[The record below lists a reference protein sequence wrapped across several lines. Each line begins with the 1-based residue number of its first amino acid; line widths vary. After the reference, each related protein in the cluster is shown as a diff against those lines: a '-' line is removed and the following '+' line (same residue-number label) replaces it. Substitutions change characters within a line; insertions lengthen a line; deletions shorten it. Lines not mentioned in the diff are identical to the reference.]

1 MGKTREGMEMQGTWS
16 MVFRGQESSLAKV
29 LAGAESLREDPRQGR
44 FCKELRAEGKTLRAG
59 GTWKH
64 AILGLAETLEALH
77 RFAPEAEAACR
88 SMLEEYCYIDYLALE
103 AETPCFTEMKRA
115 GIEEYE
121 GESSGIDYEEVE
133 LPGEQ
138 GKSRVWKVEKSF
150 RVVLNMWDTW

>member
-1 MGKTREGMEMQGTWS
+1 MQGTWS

-77 RFAPEAEAACR
+77 RFA
-88 SMLEEYCYIDYLALE
+88 LE

-121 GESSGIDYEEVE
+121 GESSGMDYEEVE